1 MEIIYNTMADAL
13 SAIEQ
18 LSSSGNLSVETI
30 FDVVAKTSAGF
41 ESAPSDAVYL
51 LYNGKDWEDDL
62 NSGPRYA
69 TWDLVN
75 DMVRD
80 GGGKVFS
87 VNQSAAGELLNDQ
100 VYFAAY
106 LRQAIAKTIDPSLP
120 SEVRDGLIEA
130 QYEFIKSA
138 KVRDGNGGWERNG
151 TSGSL
156 WDLVSQKY
164 IQENDGDFRMI
175 MQNTPDPLSVFVKT
189 EIDAF
194 LAHPGSNSTLNGMS
208 KQDLIAMDSY
218 WANRE
223 KLIDLITVQSY
234 SYATL
239 TDLRKSNVDG
249 YLSFDF
255 SSPEAIKASMQ
266 NLPEGKCAE
275 LIDRVNALPAD
286 FRERIIGVGDNLI
299 DYLDNVPETS
309 AKAITGIG
317 AILGTTFLIASGIKI
332 NDQVQAGDNQGAI
345 NTLKDLL
352 ISLTAESVVEVG
364 VAAIAAP
371 VFAAIEGAA
380 ISVGLKYTLR
390 LTLGLGLG
398 LVFGDKVENILQLM
412 RDKNENGRMDIAD
425 KLAGLLFGEGTTQIS
440 VQKDILAGETLAFD
454 YQVDPAK
461 ILELAKADI
470 SWRYSLREMIPFV
483 LTDIDYDKFNQDASL
498 ELYNPLTGEG
508 VLSEDYLRDR
518 AYALY
523 AYTKYWNQ
531 KDSDGQWSSQPLIE
545 YAGSNI
551 LFPLIHLYLKTQTG
565 ETFNLPFLA
574 QWGDLII
581 SDASLEE
588 GQQLVKDGWDLGVVE
603 PNYLRFGHEGSDSLS
618 GGSKDDR
625 LYGMEG
631 NDVLY
636 GGGGNDYLEGG
647 IGGDFLHGG
656 DNDDYMAGMAG
667 DDHLHGEGG
676 DDYLAGGKGIDTF
689 YFNADDG
696 HDRILDANN
705 EDRIVVNGVTLS
717 SMKRIYDGANV
728 FTDGNNQFIY
738 TPGEGLLIK
747 IAGSDGD
754 TVRIYDWDKEF
765 SNFGILIEEY
775 SESAPITPDATIF
788 SVGSGELGEGET
800 VGRTAEDR
808 LDASRGQD
816 YINELSIQYDA
827 AEYAPNS
834 YVGNTNE
841 FGFAINVFDGGS
853 KNDTLNGSATGDDI
867 DGRGGDDT
875 ISAGAGTD
883 WNMLQGNI
891 GNDVVSGGQGTDFIY
906 GNTFEKLDN
915 NLAAN
920 VGYVKDDQEG
930 KDILFGLESDD
941 SISGDEGDDY
951 IDGGIDNDI
960 LTGGEGADS
969 VFGGQGND
977 FILGDASLDMHF
989 VLDESMGIV
998 GVTNNVI
1005 FESSTN
1011 ANIDYDDVLD
1021 GGVGSDK
1028 IFGEMGND
1036 FIAGGAGDDLVY
1048 GDREVTYSQFH
1059 VEGQPEETYVALD
1072 PNSHGNDVILGGEG
1086 NDEIRGGGGSDD
1098 ISGGQGAD
1106 TIWGDDSY
1114 LPGEY
1119 QAADF
1124 IQGGEGVDTLIGGGG
1139 DDSVEGGTEN
1149 DVIYGDESVY
1159 PQNPEIPVLD
1169 GSYHGKDSLS
1179 GDEGD
1184 DIIVGGG
1191 KADYIQGG
1199 DGADNLFGDVRHYG
1213 DGSVT
1218 DSLEAIYHGDDVMD
1232 GGAGNDVLYGDGGAD
1247 TLLGGVG
1254 NDYLSGGTGSDRLE
1268 GGDGVD
1274 SMLGGTGND
1283 LLLGG
1288 AGNDYLDGGEGDDTY
1303 VFTAEHGAD
1312 TIVDASGKHKLVLAN
1327 TTNAG
1332 DINIVQNSENTLIW
1346 VGTDSS
1352 NAIVFSNASFARLA
1366 EIQLGNGV
1374 LVERIKIQLAP
1385 GSASVTTPI
1394 ISSLVVLPAETQDL
1408 VVNNDAQGAHTLVV
1422 TSNKDASSIG
1432 WGFSSSGDVERYDP
1446 NGVLPAV
1453 VAFDGLGKL
1462 DIVVMPDWD
1471 GDGNPDGVR
1480 INLGGFIVESSNSGI
1495 GGSQVNRIDVAPVAI
1510 DGTLGQ
1516 DSLAGNEKDNVIRG
1530 FAGNDS
1536 ISGSSGNDVMDGG
1549 AGADQFWGG
1558 SGNDAFYL
1566 DGGLDALAD
1575 MAYDY
1580 SGSDR
1585 YYIAGVAGKN
1595 VVGDTPDG
1603 TRQQDQVVLSNVNLS
1618 DVTFSRPV
1626 GTNDLVVS
1634 TGQSAEF
1641 LTIKYF
1647 FVGRLDNDYSIGEI
1661 RFANG
1666 EVIGSQYFDENF
1678 ESIWVGSGDDVVYS
1692 GSDQAWDE
1700 TVSTYEGSD
1709 TIYLSG
1715 GIDVDTGTGDDRIAV
1730 VFGYEG
1736 DSVLRLGQGD
1746 DVLFEG
1752 SYSYKPY
1759 GGGNSEFRSEYLAGS
1774 ITYRMSANDGN
1785 DSIGLW
1791 GSGQAGDVYT
1801 LELDDTVS
1809 VSDVNFRLVLDN
1821 SSAPNLV
1828 VSFGSASI
1836 TFVDK
1841 DVDAGFAS
1849 AQLFYG
1855 ANQWAFNQVRFADGT
1870 VWNMDDIQTRIH
1882 TTTDRDNVLNG
1893 SATDDTLSGAGGNDL
1908 VYGRDGNDTLIGG
1921 AGDDA
1926 LYGGAGN
1933 DTYVVDGQGV
1943 DLVVDT
1949 AGDNLVSFNGNLL
1962 GEATRTAEGIYVD
1975 QFGNQY
1981 QIVSADQISGNYYGD
1996 LETSGGEITGDNNL
2010 LITYGNTGVVLRN
2023 WDKDLNNFGISLLAP
2038 VVPAPVENPVN
2049 ANGTDL
2055 ADVIFGSNY
2064 ADAINAQSGQDTIYG
2079 FGGNDSLA
2087 GGDGDDVLIGGTGD
2101 DSMAGS
2107 AGSDKYVISLG
2118 DGADTV
2124 SDTRAATDSNVIE
2137 FGAGIA
2143 KEDIAFSK
2151 SGDGRDLVIA
2161 VGSSGQSVTIQ
2172 NFYGSD
2178 YDPANP
2184 SISEIRFANGDA
2196 WNKAYLVSIIPGDR
2210 TEMSDLVFGST
2221 GADNLDALAGN
2232 DTVYANAGDDIVSGG
2247 AGNDELYGEAGNDT
2261 LIGGTGS
2268 DLVKGGEGND
2278 VFVFGN
2284 GSGDDFVE
2292 GGQGADSLVIN
2303 GLSVSGDMQ
2312 ETGYQ
2317 TGIYTDTNGNRYS
2330 LNEQGQLVVS
2340 FGAAEQAA
2348 TVTIL
2353 DWNESSKNYGIV
2365 LVDAPQSALT
2375 PQSGTVNFVGTDAA
2389 ETVAGSN
2396 SDDVIDGKNG
2406 DDTLYGFAG
2415 NDTLKGDWGNDTLNG
2430 GEGNDTLSGAI
2441 GSDTY
2446 LIALGDGQDV
2456 VSDAASSTDVNVI
2469 EFGAGIAKES
2479 IGFAKSSNG
2488 LDLILTVGSS
2498 GQTVTLQYFYGNG
2511 YDASKPVISEIR
2523 FANGDRWDRNYLL
2536 SVIPAAIT
2544 QSNDWVYGGVAND
2557 SISTLGGNDIVWSG
2571 AGDDVVSGNDGSD
2584 QLYGE
2589 AGNDTLVGG
2598 AGNDSL
2604 TGGDGDD
2611 TFVFVNGDGADYV
2624 TGGSGVNR
2632 LNINGTV
2639 VTGAFNETGYQ
2650 SGVYAD
2656 TAGNRFS
2663 INSSGLMTVTY
2674 GTGAQQST
2682 VTIWDWNASTN
2693 NFGFTL
2699 VAASQP
2705 APQPV
2710 PPPGAT
2716 PVNIT
2721 GTDSDE
2727 SFAGSDGADTI
2738 DGKKGNDTLYGFGGN
2753 DTLKGDWGNDVLYG
2767 GAGDDN
2773 LDGFIGNDILVGGLG
2788 NDTMS
2793 GSIGSDTYRIAAGDG
2808 LDSITD
2814 SRSTSD
2820 INVIEF
2826 GTGIAKQ
2833 DIWFS
2838 KSSNGL
2844 DLVVNIA
2851 NTGQSVSLKY
2861 FYDTTYN
2868 ASNPTISEIRFE
2880 NGDRL
2885 TKAELIN
2892 LIPVLITNS
2901 NDWVY
2906 GGTGNDSVSALAG
2919 NDVVWSG
2926 AGDDI
2931 VSGNEGN
2938 DQLYGEAGNDTL
2950 VGGEG
2955 GDTLSGGAG
2964 NDTLISNGGTDFF
2977 FGGTGDDT
2985 FNVNRGGGT
2994 DYVMYTAADNNNQH
3008 TDKLVMAD
3016 NISQSEIWFKQS
3028 GSYLYMYLLGSSD
3041 KVIIDKWSDAT
3052 VSTDNRVVDRVEANG
3067 YYLDT
3072 AAIDQLVGAMASFGT
3087 VNYASPNFTSQQQA
3101 TVDAMLANAWK
3112 PIA

>member
-1 MEIIYNTMADAL
+1 MLILTGSSIELGENLDWESVRLDADGGIDEIYRA
-13 SAIEQ
+13 
-18 LSSSGNLSVETI
+18 SVNRNS
-30 FDVVAKTSAGF
+30 FDVVAAHHLIPSAIF
-41 ESAPSDAVYL
+41 DKDSDYYSSGIIDL
-51 LYNGKDWEDDL
+51 LTAIEQHSGIAYDQNDARNGVFLPADEAAAIKGAQNGNFAAIHTGRHDSE
-62 NSGPRYA
+62 YFA
-69 TWDLVN
+69 F
-75 DMVRD
+75 VRD
-80 GGGKVFS
+80 RMLQIQASYNFNDPNLDQKDLENLARLAYGDIVNLQSDLRAGLFS
-87 VNQSAAGELLNDQ
+87 DSADGVKYFLQNTDPMYQHRYNAAGMENPEIK
-100 VYFAAY
+100 AY
-106 LRQAIAKTIDPSLP
+106 YDGIYDTTHVDPNKTITSTSTMKSLFYDELGEALDEKIRVQRGLATLIKWDP
-120 SEVRDGLIEA
+120 EKG
-130 QYEFIKSA
+130 K
-138 KVRDGNGGWERNG
+138 
-151 TSGSL
+151 
-156 WDLVSQKY
+156 
-164 IQENDGDFRMI
+164 
-175 MQNTPDPLSVFVKT
+175 FVKT
-189 EIDAF
+189 FFFGGLSIAGIYNVMDKSSGMVGDAAMGIMVFSLAEIARQKLAGIDSLEEALEVVVNSNLGISSEFISGLLQDIAVESVVSIAARLLGGPFAWAGTAYEIYENYSAMRGALEIAEVAF
-194 LAHPGSNSTLNGMS
+194 PGNSTLAELNE
-208 KQDLIAMDSY
+208 L
-218 WANRE
+218 
-223 KLIDLITVQSY
+223 L
-234 SYATL
+234 
-239 TDLRKSNVDG
+239 
-249 YLSFDF
+249 
-255 SSPEAIKASMQ
+255 ASMEESMNELFPFKDQ
-266 NLPEGKCAE
+266 NSE
-275 LIDRVNALPAD
+275 
-286 FRERIIGVGDNLI
+286 
-299 DYLDNVPETS
+299 ETY
-309 AKAITGIG
+309 G
-317 AILGTTFLIASGIKI
+317 ATYGTA
-332 NDQVQAGDNQGAI
+332 
-345 NTLKDLL
+345 
-352 ISLTAESVVEVG
+352 
-364 VAAIAAP
+364 
-371 VFAAIEGAA
+371 
-380 ISVGLKYTLR
+380 
-390 LTLGLGLG
+390 
-398 LVFGDKVENILQLM
+398 
-412 RDKNENGRMDIAD
+412 
-425 KLAGLLFGEGTTQIS
+425 
-440 VQKDILAGETLAFD
+440 
-454 YQVDPAK
+454 
-461 ILELAKADI
+461 
-470 SWRYSLREMIPFV
+470 
-483 LTDIDYDKFNQDASL
+483 
-498 ELYNPLTGEG
+498 TGEE
-508 VLSEDYLRDR
+508 LM
-518 AYALY
+518 
-523 AYTKYWNQ
+523 
-531 KDSDGQWSSQPLIE
+531 
-545 YAGSNI
+545 GSAN
-551 LFPLIHLYLKTQTG
+551 P
-565 ETFNLPFLA
+565 
-574 QWGDLII
+574 
-581 SDASLEE
+581 DAI
-588 GQQLVKDGWDLGVVE
+588 
-603 PNYLRFGHEGSDSLS
+603 F
-618 GGSKDDR
+618 
-625 LYGMEG
+625 
-631 NDVLY
+631 
-636 GGGGNDYLEGG
+636 
-647 IGGDFLHGG
+647 
-656 DNDDYMAGMAG
+656 
-667 DDHLHGEGG
+667 GEGG
-676 DDYLAGGKGIDTF
+676 DDTIRGAAGNDQLYGGDGADHLLGHAGEDKLFGGSDNDHLTGGWDNDELEGGDGNDT
-689 YFNADDG
+689 YYYETGDG
-696 HDRILDANN
+696 NDIIRDQLGNDILVINGNVINRITPISEGASVF
-705 EDRIVVNGVTLS
+705 EDEYGNKYVLS
-717 SMKRIYDGANV
+717 SEGKMIITV
-728 FTDGNNQFIY
+728 TDG
-738 TPGEGLLIK
+738 
-747 IAGSDGD
+747 
-754 TVRIYDWDKEF
+754 VRSGTITLDWFEE
-765 SNFGILIEEY
+765 SLNNFGISIGD
-775 SESAPITPDATIF
+775 SIRPQATNSDSSTF
-788 SVGSGELGEGET
+788 VVGTGDGGEGGHDVHYLANWRDSSQSGYEW
-800 VGRTAEDR
+800 
-808 LDASRGQD
+808 QNF
-816 YINELSIQYDA
+816 INQSSIQYDA
-827 AEYAPNS
+827 SQYVSTENDS
-834 YVGNTNE
+834 Y
-841 FGFAINVFDGGS
+841 FGFAFDRFEGGF
-853 KNDTLNGSATGDDI
+853 KNDHLVGGDSADWLVG
-867 DGRGGDDT
+867 GEGDDT
-875 ISAGAGTD
+875 IEGGSAILLNGYNVLEGGLGSDIIKGGEQSDWIFGNAWQKVDWNLSPLVDYVSDDINGKDYLIGAG
-883 WNMLQGNI
+883 
-891 GNDVVSGGQGTDFIY
+891 GND
-906 GNTFEKLDN
+906 N
-915 NLAAN
+915 
-920 VGYVKDDQEG
+920 
-930 KDILFGLESDD
+930 
-941 SISGDEGDDY
+941 ISGDEGEDY
-951 IDGGIDNDI
+951 IEGG
-960 LTGGEGADS
+960 TGM
-969 VFGGQGND
+969 D
-977 FILGDASLDMHF
+977 FIG
-989 VLDESMGIV
+989 
-998 GVTNNVI
+998 
-1005 FESSTN
+1005 
-1011 ANIDYDDVLD
+1011 
-1021 GGVGSDK
+1021 
-1028 IFGEMGND
+1028 
-1036 FIAGGAGDDLVY
+1036 
-1048 GDREVTYSQFH
+1048 
-1059 VEGQPEETYVALD
+1059 
-1072 PNSHGNDVILGGEG
+1072 
-1086 NDEIRGGGGSDD
+1086 
-1098 ISGGQGAD
+1098 GGQGAD
-1106 TIWGDDSY
+1106 IIVGGSERDQIWADSNLDVHFTYAENGVDVVGMHPAVIYEVEQKDGVSYDDIVAGGDGNDLIFGEIGNDIISGDSGDDHIYGDREITFEES
-1114 LPGEY
+1114 P
-1119 QAADF
+1119 
-1124 IQGGEGVDTLIGGGG
+1124 IQYGNPATDDRDWFVPLDLSLHGDDRLSGGTGNDQITGGGG
-1139 DDSVEGGTEN
+1139 
-1149 DVIYGDESVY
+1149 
-1159 PQNPEIPVLD
+1159 
-1169 GSYHGKDSLS
+1169 KDYIT

-1184 DIIVGGG
+1184 DRLWGDDPRMSGEYQGDDTIFGGAGVDLIIAGGG
-1191 KADYIQGG
+1191 DDTVDGGSENDTIYGDDADMYGESVSVLDASFHGNDSISGG
-1199 DGADNLFGDVRHYG
+1199 DGNDQ
-1213 DGSVT
+1213 
-1218 DSLEAIYHGDDVMD
+1218 II
-1232 GGAGNDVLYGDGGAD
+1232 GGGGAD
-1247 TLLGGVG
+1247 TLLGGNG
-1254 NDYLSGGTGSDRLE
+1254 NDSIMGDARRFADGTVENMSALYQGADHID
-1268 GGDGVD
+1268 GGDGND
-1274 SMLGGTGND
+1274 TIWGDAGND
-1283 LLLGG
+1283 TLNGGVGDDIVDGGVGIDTLTGGAGSDSLWGG
-1288 AGNDYLDGGEGDDTY
+1288 AGNDTLIGDADTDYLDGGEGDDTY
-1303 VFTAEHGAD
+1303 VFAAGHGAD
-1312 TIVDASGKHKLVLAN
+1312 TITDTSGKHKLVLAN
-1327 TTNAG
+1327 ATNAG
-1332 DINIVQNSENTLIW
+1332 QINVVQNSQNTLIW
-1346 VGTDSS
+1346 IGGDTS

-1366 EIQLGNGV
+1366 EIQLANGV

-1385 GSASVTTPI
+1385 GSTSVTTPI

-1432 WGFSSSGDVERYDP
+1432 WGFSSSGDVEHYDP

-1453 VAFDGLGKL
+1453 VAFDVPGKL

-1480 INLGGFIVESSNSGI
+1480 INSGGFSVESSSSGI
-1495 GGSQVNRIDVAPVAI
+1495 GSSQVNRIDVAPVAI

-1566 DGGLDALAD
+1566 DGGLGALAD
-1575 MAYDY
+1575 IAYDY

-1585 YYIAGVAGKN
+1585 YYIAGAAGKN

-1603 TRQQDQVVLSNVNLS
+1603 TLQHDQVVLSNVNLS

-1678 ESIWVGSGDDVVYS
+1678 ESIWTGSGDDVVYS
-1692 GSDQAWDE
+1692 GSDQALDE
-1700 TVSTYEGSD
+1700 PVNTYEGSD

-1785 DSIGLW
+1785 DSIRMW

-1821 SSAPNLV
+1821 SSTPNLV

-1933 DTYVVDGQGV
+1933 DTYVVSDQGV

-1962 GEATRTAEGIYVD
+1962 GEATRTAEGVYVD

-1981 QIVSADQISGNYYGD
+1981 QIVPADQITGNYYGD
-1996 LETSGGEITGDNNL
+1996 LETSGGDSTGDNNL

-2055 ADVIFGSNY
+2055 ADMIFGSNY

-2087 GGDGDDVLIGGTGD
+2087 GGDGDDVLIGGAGD
-2101 DSMAGS
+2101 DSMTGS

-2137 FGAGIA
+2137 FGSGIA

-2184 SISEIRFANGDA
+2184 SISEIRFANGDV

-2247 AGNDELYGEAGNDT
+2247 AGNDELHGEAGNDT

-2268 DLVKGGEGND
+2268 DVVKGGEGDD

-2292 GGQGADSLVIN
+2292 GGQGADSIVIN

-2330 LNEQGQLVVS
+2330 LNEQGQLVAS
-2340 FGAAEQAA
+2340 FGVAEQAA

-2353 DWNESSKNYGIV
+2353 DWSESSKNYGIV
-2365 LVDAPQSALT
+2365 LVDAPQPALT
-2375 PQSGTVNFVGTDAA
+2375 PQAGTVNFVGTDAA

-2396 SDDVIDGKNG
+2396 SGDVIDGKNG
-2406 DDTLYGFAG
+2406 DDTIYGFAG
-2415 NDTLKGDWGNDTLNG
+2415 NDTLKGDWGNDTLYG
-2430 GEGNDTLSGAI
+2430 GDGDDTLDGYIGNDVLVGGVGNDTLSGAI

-2456 VSDAASSTDVNVI
+2456 VSDARSSTDVNII

-2488 LDLILTVGSS
+2488 LDLILSVGAS
-2498 GQTVTLQYFYGNG
+2498 GQTVTLQYFYGYG
-2511 YDASKPVISEIR
+2511 YDASIPVVSEIR
-2523 FANGDRWDRNYLL
+2523 FANGDVWDRNYLL
-2536 SVIPAAIT
+2536 SVIPAVIT

-2571 AGDDVVSGNDGSD
+2571 AGDDAVSGNDGGD

-2699 VAASQP
+2699 VTASQP

-2753 DTLKGDWGNDVLYG
+2753 DALKGDWGNDVLYG
-2767 GAGDDN
+2767 GSGDDN
-2773 LDGFIGNDILVGGLG
+2773 MDGYIGNDILVGGIG
-2788 NDTMS
+2788 NDTLS
-2793 GSIGSDTYRIAAGDG
+2793 GSIGSDTYLIALGDG
-2808 LDSITD
+2808 QDVVSD
-2814 SRSTSD
+2814 SRSATD
-2820 INVIEF
+2820 LNVIEF
-2826 GTGIAKQ
+2826 GAGIAKES
-2833 DIWFS
+2833 IVFS
-2838 KSSNGL
+2838 KSSNGT
-2844 DLVVNIA
+2844 DLILGVG
-2851 NTGQSVSLKY
+2851 TSGQSVTLKY
-2861 FYDTTYN
+2861 FYGSGYD
-2868 ASNPTISEIRFE
+2868 ASNPIISEIRFA
-2880 NGDRL
+2880 NGDIWNKSYL
-2885 TKAELIN
+2885 VSA
-2892 LIPVLITNS
+2892 IPSAITQS
-2901 NDWVY
+2901 NDWIY
-2906 GGTGNDSVSALAG
+2906 GGASNDSISSLGG

-2926 AGDDI
+2926 AGDDA

-2950 VGGEG
+2950 IGGDG

-2977 FGGTGDDT
+2977 YGGTGDDT

-3008 TDKLVMAD
+3008 ADKLVMAD
-3016 NISQSEIWFKQS
+3016 NINQSEIWFKQS

-3052 VSTDNRVVDRVEANG
+3052 VSADNRVVDRVEANG

-3087 VNYASPNFTSQQQA
+3087 VNYAAPSFTSQQQA

-3112 PIA
+3112 PIS